1 MRKKT
6 KKKAN
11 KNDEIIQ
18 LLREILEELRKITRE
33 TGNGNGLEDYPL
45 PWKPDVFWGDRYPNN
60 STSNYPLGW
69 NIIIYN

>member
-18 LLREILEELRKITRE
+18 LLREILEELRKLNENTN
-33 TGNGNGLEDYPL
+33 NGNLA
-45 PWKPDVFWGDRYPNN
+45 KPEINMPK
-60 STSNYPLGW
+60 P
-69 NIIIYN
+69 IITAYLIPFLTDFL